1 MVSTK
6 EEMQAE
12 LKWLID
18 KIKNH
23 SKRKRI
29 EKEVKRRLLDKYGV
43 EI

>member
-1 MVSTK
+1 MIPTK

-12 LKWLID
+12 LKWHVD
-18 KIKNH
+18 KIKNR

-29 EKEVKRRLLDKYGV
+29 EKTVKKRLLDKYGV